1 MAAQPPER
9 AWLVS
14 FAAVASFIG
23 LTRIE
28 LDGAR
33 ECYRPPSGRV
43 KSRRC
48 AEGGPPGPEH
58 GAAGARALHYNAAV
72 METPSACDSILET
85 IGHTPLVRIR
95 RMNPEPEALIYAK
108 IEGFNPMGSVKERIA
123 LRIVDE
129 AERRG
134 DLKPGMTLLESSSG
148 NTGIGLAMVGA
159 IKGYRVVVTMAQK
172 VSVERRQILR
182 ALGAEIVF
190 TSKEGGSDEAW
201 DLADAL
207 CARDP
212 VRYFRVGQYVNPD
225 NIRAHYEGTAEEVW
239 MQTGG
244 RVDWLVLTLGTCG
257 TLVGMARRLKE
268 RNPALKVVSVEPQ
281 SRHAQQGLRNM
292 TESRVPVI
300 MDWSLVDERMT
311 VTDADA
317 FETARELARRE
328 GIFAGI
334 SSGTAMFAALQIA
347 RRVKTGHIVTLLPDR
362 GEKYLSTPLYPEG
375 PGPV

>member
-1 MAAQPPER
+1 
-9 AWLVS
+9 
-14 FAAVASFIG
+14 
-23 LTRIE
+23 
-28 LDGAR
+28 
-33 ECYRPPSGRV
+33 
-43 KSRRC
+43 
-48 AEGGPPGPEH
+48 
-58 GAAGARALHYNAAV
+58 
-72 METPSACDSILET
+72 METPSACDTILET

-95 RMNPEPEALIYAK
+95 RMNPEPEAPIYAK

-123 LRIVDE
+123 QRIVEE

-159 IKGYRVVVTMAQK
+159 VKGYRVVITMAQR
-172 VSVERRQILR
+172 VSIERRQILR

-190 TSKEGGSDEAW
+190 TSREGGSDEAW

-207 CARDP
+207 YARDP
-212 VRYFRVGQYVNPD
+212 ARYFRVGQYVNPD
-225 NIRAHYEGTAEEVW
+225 NTLAHYEGTAEEVW
-239 MQTGG
+239 RQTGG

-268 RNPALKVVSVEPQ
+268 RNAALKVVSVEPQ
-281 SRHAQQGLRNM
+281 PRHAQQGLRNM

-317 FETARELARRE
+317 FETARDLARRE

-334 SSGTAMFAALQIA
+334 SSGTAMFAALQVA
-347 RRVKTGHIVTLLPDR
+347 RRVKRGHIVTLLPDR

-375 PGPV
+375 PGPS